1 MRFEVVPCSVIR
13 MLGGM
18 DLMRMRQ
25 MGVMSGLVVVA
36 GLMVLCC
43 FCVVMGGHSMMV
55 GCRLVMIRCLL

>member
-1 MRFEVVPCSVIR
+1 VRFQVVPRRVIR

-25 MGVMSGLVVVA
+25 MGVMGGLVVIA

-55 GCRLVMIRCLL
+55 GRSLVMIRCLL